1 MKAFIAALWSHSQ
14 VKSNSKQKEQNIIK
28 VTLCMPSLQILSY
41 LPAAK
46 AIQQFEYLQGQKQ
59 KVCFLLHGGVLYLFI
74 AVYCRKSSILSVPS
88 THGVWELQL
97 ERDFLKD
104 AILLSQPCVNQV
116 SYKTSKNL
124 FGYFN
129 VITV

>member
-1 MKAFIAALWSHSQ
+1 MKAFMAALWSHSQ
-14 VKSNSKQKEQNIIK
+14 VKSNSKQKEQNIIMK

-59 KVCFLLHGGVLYLFI
+59 KVFLLHGGVLYLFI
-74 AVYCRKSSILSVPS
+74 AVYCCKSSILSVPS

-97 ERDFLKD
+97 RD
-104 AILLSQPCVNQV
+104 IS
-116 SYKTSKNL
+116 
-124 FGYFN
+124 
-129 VITV
+129 